1 MKTTTST
8 ISITSCLSVA
18 VLLGVAAVA
27 RAQPESLESSF
38 SDHSLLAAF
47 PDSEII
53 AVEFEEDINYRIV
66 LGSLQRTR
74 GQVVP
79 EASERL
85 RGDVTKITYEISQEF
100 TGEDVYQF
108 FREQIQ
114 EKNYAE
120 LFTCIGSACGS
131 SNYWANDIF
140 RNRILY
146 GPERNQYYLAMQTDF
161 GLETDPYIALYI
173 ITRGNRRIYAYVE
186 IVEGGGSLTPVNAI
200 NTRALLASL
209 REQGSIVLPGI
220 SFLGDNQ
227 LTEGVDLSYV
237 VDLLQSDLSLQVYL
251 VSHLGGNQPLQ
262 ILMQRSASR
271 ARFLRQQLIELG
283 IGADRMDA
291 QGVGPLAPVCAATN
305 CSERVE
311 LVLQ

>member
-1 MKTTTST
+1 MKAANT
-8 ISITSCLSVA
+8 IYVTSCLAVA
-18 VLLGVAAVA
+18 MLLAVAAVA
-27 RAQPESLESSF
+27 RAQPELFNSGF
-38 SDHSLLAAF
+38 NDHPLLAAF

-74 GQVVP
+74 GLVVP
-79 EASERL
+79 ENAERL

-100 TGEDVYQF
+100 SGEDAYQF
-108 FREQIQ
+108 FREQMQ
-114 EKNYAE
+114 EKNYTE
-120 LFTCIGSACGS
+120 LFTCTGSACGS

-146 GPERNQYYLAMQTDF
+146 GPERNQYYLVMKAES
-161 GLETDPYIALYI
+161 GLQTDPYIAIYI

-186 IVEGGGSLTPVNAI
+186 IVEVGGSLTLVKII
-200 NTRALLASL
+200 NTEALLASL

-227 LTEGVDLSYV
+227 LAEEVDLSYV
-237 VDLLQSDLSLQVYL
+237 VDMLQSDQSLQVYL

-262 ILMQRSASR
+262 ILMQRTASR
-271 ARFLRQQLIELG
+271 ARFLRQRLIDLG
-283 IGADRMDA
+283 IGADRIDA
-291 QGVGPLAPVCAATN
+291 RGVGPLAPACAVEN